1 MSHPLA
7 VSNNS
12 HLLSFIIPGVT
23 EQQWTLLAD
32 QSHSADNRKAQSLD
46 TLLHSSPELL
56 LPLSEKVR
64 KFCLEKERKFYIK
77 ENISQKYKCGLI

>member
-12 HLLSFIIPGVT
+12 RLLSFIIPGVT

-64 KFCLEKERKFYIK
+64 KFCLEKERKFYIQ